1 MKIWLDADASPRPV
15 KETLYRAVQRVE
27 LHLTVVSNH
36 AFEIPR
42 SPFIERLLVASG
54 FDEADNEIVAR
65 CEQGD
70 IVITNDIPLSAEAI
84 EEGAMVLNFRG
95 EKLTKANISARLSMR
110 NFMDEL
116 RSSGVDTGGPKA
128 FSAADTRE
136 FANSL
141 DRELSAALRRNKK

>member
-1 MKIWLDADASPRPV
+1 
-15 KETLYRAVQRVE
+15 
-27 LHLTVVSNH
+27 
-36 AFEIPR
+36 
-42 SPFIERLLVASG
+42 
-54 FDEADNEIVAR
+54 
-65 CEQGD
+65 
-70 IVITNDIPLSAEAI
+70 VITNDIPLSAEAI
-84 EEGAMVLNFRG
+84 EAGAMVLNFRG

-141 DRELSAALRRNKK
+141 DRELSAARRREKK